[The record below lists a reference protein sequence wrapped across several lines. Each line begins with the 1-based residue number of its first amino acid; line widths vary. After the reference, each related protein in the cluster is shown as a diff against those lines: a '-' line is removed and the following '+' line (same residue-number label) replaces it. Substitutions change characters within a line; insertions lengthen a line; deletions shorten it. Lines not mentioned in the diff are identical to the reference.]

1 MEASWLSK
9 CKFDG
14 PVARC
19 FLDELTAN
27 VMTRSGSVVLAP
39 MAIQTDKLIED
50 RAVLRI
56 DTIGI
61 RCRAATTNSAR

>member
-1 MEASWLSK
+1 
-9 CKFDG
+9 
-14 PVARC
+14 
-19 FLDELTAN
+19 
-27 VMTRSGSVVLAP
+27 MTRSGSVVLAP